1 MLQALCLG
9 PLKELTSSQLVAPI
23 VQPLL
28 RAAQRGEDV
37 GPISLAIVRSFGFDG
52 FWYGVSMSLRPSQE
66 TRNFVYSTWP
76 EALTCIYDERAYVE
90 VDPRIQD
97 AMSSVVPLVW
107 DQSTYRG
114 RSREVDAFL
123 DVLQSYNVASGVM
136 CSLRDYRGFP
146 AVLSLS
152 SAQPLID
159 EVRQFTITR
168 HLGDMLLFQRYFH
181 DLFVAGALNALV
193 PPHLEGAKL
202 SRRERECLTMAARGL
217 TGEDIALKLGLSL
230 RTIQSHFDSIRS
242 KLAAANRQEAIA
254 RAIQL
259 GIIAT

>member
-1 MLQALCLG
+1 MLQKLCLG
-9 PLKELTSSQLVAPI
+9 PLKDLPSSQLVPPV

-37 GPISLAIVRSFGFDG
+37 APIALAMVRSFGFDG
-52 FWYGVSMSLRPSQE
+52 FWYGISMSLRPSQE
-66 TRNFVYSTWP
+66 TRNFLYSTWP
-76 EALTCIYDERAYVE
+76 ESLTQIYDQRAYVE

-97 AMSSVVPLVW
+97 IVTSVVPVVW

-123 DVLQSYNVASGVM
+123 DVLQSYGVGSGVM
-136 CSLRDYRGFP
+136 CSLRDHRGCL

-152 SAQPLID
+152 SAESLID
-159 EVRQFTITR
+159 EVRQFTLER
-168 HLGDMLLFQRYFH
+168 HMGDILLFQRYFH

-202 SRRERECLTMAARGL
+202 SRRERECLSMAARGL
-217 TGEDIALKLGLSL
+217 TGEDIGLKLGLSI
-230 RTIQSHFDSIRS
+230 RTVQSHFDSMRS

-254 RAIQL
+254 KAIRL
-259 GIIAT
+259 GIISA